1 MSSVFLIT
9 EDFFSGLEKAFS
21 EFGFK
26 KRFSGKRVAV
36 KLHFGERGNLNYIRP
51 ALVSRIVELLKAAS
65 AKPFLF
71 DSVTKYHGK
80 RFDTKDYFETARL
93 NGFSEQTMG
102 CPIVIGDSGKTI
114 NGKIVPIEV
123 CKEIVE
129 ADAML
134 VISHC
139 KGHAFSALGG
149 AIKNLGMGCVSRKT
163 KKALHDSAQPV
174 VFTENCIG
182 CKACETVCPESA
194 INVKNGKA
202 SVDYDSCLGCD
213 LCIAACKQSA
223 LKPKIALADYLLAS
237 SALEILNCFKK
248 ENLLFVN
255 VLLSISARCDCY
267 SREAGAIMPD
277 IGLLVSD
284 NIVAIDSA
292 SIELINKKFGKDFFA
307 SLGYRSPLEQIKWL
321 EQNGFD
327 SKGLACAV
335 DKAKTKNIA
344 AQARERVPKP
354 FDSGCIIEEIKN
366 GN

>member
-1 MSSVFLIT
+1 MEKVFLIRNN
-9 EDFFSGLEKAFS
+9 FFLGLEKAFS
-21 EFGFK
+21 KSGFK
-26 KRFSGKRVAV
+26 KRFAGKRVAV
-36 KLHFGERGNLNYIRP
+36 KLHFGEHGNLNYVRP
-51 ALVSRIVELLKAAS
+51 ALVSKIVELLKAVG

-114 NGKIVPIEV
+114 NGKIIPIEV

-134 VISHC
+134 AISHC

-149 AIKNLGMGCVSRKT
+149 AIKNLGMGCVSRQT
-163 KKALHDSAQPV
+163 KIALHGSAKPI
-174 VFTENCIG
+174 VFAENCIG
-182 CKACETVCPESA
+182 CSDCEKACPEGAITVKS
-194 INVKNGKA
+194 GKA
-202 SVDYDSCLGCD
+202 IVDYNSCYGCD
-213 LCIAACKQSA
+213 LCVAACKQSA

-237 SALEILNCFKK
+237 SALEVLNCFKK

-267 SREAGAIMPD
+267 SGEAGAIMPD

-284 NIVAIDSA
+284 NVAAIDAA
-292 SIELINKKFGKDFFA
+292 SVELINKKFGKDFFA
-307 SLGYRSPLEQIKWL
+307 ALGYRSPLEQVRWL
-321 EQNGFD
+321 EQNG
-327 SKGLACAV
+327 
-335 DKAKTKNIA
+335 
-344 AQARERVPKP
+344 
-354 FDSGCIIEEIKN
+354 FDSGCIIEEIES
-366 GN
+366 GE